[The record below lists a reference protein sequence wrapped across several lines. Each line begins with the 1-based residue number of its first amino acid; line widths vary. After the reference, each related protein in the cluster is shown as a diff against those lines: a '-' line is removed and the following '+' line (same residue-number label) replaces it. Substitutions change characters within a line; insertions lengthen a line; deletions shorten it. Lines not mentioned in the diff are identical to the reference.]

1 MTQKENVKVLFI
13 LVWFLA
19 WLCLA
24 LVKEPV
30 GGLWKDSIRNS
41 NQRVSHEIREIV
53 KTCLDW
59 RFFCIYRFTHLLL
72 QRDHVIWKPPITP
85 RLITR
90 YIRTSG
96 SKVIRQRVSLAPTI
110 PSIRGIRRLKWM
122 EQKPADILAK
132 HNTLIQVIT
141 CNSTVQERKKKK
153 MKRCESL
160 KNCQNICLK
169 LLLRF

>member
-1 MTQKENVKVLFI
+1 MALFG
-13 LVWFLA
+13 A
-19 WLCLA
+19 CKGA
-24 LVKEPV
+24 
-30 GGLWKDSIRNS
+30 GGRTLKRQHKKFKSKS
-41 NQRVSHEIREIV
+41 TTHEIREIV

-141 CNSTVQERKKKK
+141 CNHLLFKKERKKYEKMWKFKK
-153 MKRCESL
+153 LPKY
-160 KNCQNICLK
+160 
-169 LLLRF
+169 FP

>member
-1 MTQKENVKVLFI
+1 MKLGKMS
-13 LVWFLA
+13 
-19 WLCLA
+19 
-24 LVKEPV
+24 K
-30 GGLWKDSIRNS
+30 
-41 NQRVSHEIREIV
+41 RVEMV
-53 KTCLDW
+53 DV
-59 RFFCIYRFTHLLL
+59 FCIYRFTHLLL

-96 SKVIRQRVSLAPTI
+96 SKVIHQRVSLAPTI

-141 CNSTVQERKKKK
+141 CNHLLFKKEREKNKNEKIWKFKKIAKIFALNY
-153 MKRCESL
+153 C
-160 KNCQNICLK
+160 
-169 LLLRF
+169 LRF

>member
-1 MTQKENVKVLFI
+1 MKLGKMS
-13 LVWFLA
+13 
-19 WLCLA
+19 
-24 LVKEPV
+24 K
-30 GGLWKDSIRNS
+30 
-41 NQRVSHEIREIV
+41 RVEMV
-53 KTCLDW
+53 DV
-59 RFFCIYRFTHLLL
+59 FCIYRFTHLLL

-96 SKVIRQRVSLAPTI
+96 SKVIHQRVSLAPTI

-141 CNSTVQERKKKK
+141 CNHLLFKKEREKKQEWKDLKVK
-153 MKRCESL
+153 

-169 LLLRF
+169 LLLTVLTVFRLLW